1 MRARRADFAG
11 SIEPRVGI
19 GWSRHPSHRTESVD
33 RGMFMNVALAFNLIW
48 KKDNSSPLL
57 QTFVAQVG
65 AAKIQ
70 PN

>member
-1 MRARRADFAG
+1 
-11 SIEPRVGI
+11 
-19 GWSRHPSHRTESVD
+19 
-33 RGMFMNVALAFNLIW
+33 MNVALAFNLIW